1 MVNSSWKE
9 SFSSKS
15 GGWMVIKLSLPIHAN
30 TSMNKLINGRGTEA
44 IKVTFFLTDTNKLN
58 RNSPDNEI
66 VKKDINFDTNNSTT
80 HLSFARTH

>member
-1 MVNSSWKE
+1 
-9 SFSSKS
+9 
-15 GGWMVIKLSLPIHAN
+15 
-30 TSMNKLINGRGTEA
+30 MNKLINGRGTEA

-80 HLSFARTH
+80 HLNFARTH

>member
-1 MVNSSWKE
+1 
-9 SFSSKS
+9 
-15 GGWMVIKLSLPIHAN
+15 
-30 TSMNKLINGRGTEA
+30 MNKLINGRGTEA
-44 IKVTFFLTDTNKLN
+44 IKATFFLTDTNKLN